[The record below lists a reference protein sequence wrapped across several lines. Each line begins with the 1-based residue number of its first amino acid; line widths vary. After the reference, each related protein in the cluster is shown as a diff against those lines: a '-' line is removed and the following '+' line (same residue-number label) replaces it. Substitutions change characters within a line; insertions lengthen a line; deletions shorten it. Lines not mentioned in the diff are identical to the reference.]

1 MQADGLLELSY
12 VVERIA
18 SRECMVEP
26 EAAQKIVQL
35 CDKQKFL
42 RILDT
47 IQKDDVLLLTSSKVD
62 SLLTDTTPACKAQP
76 TTAHTEHAKNSVN
89 VLWDV
94 KQIYSNASS
103 CDSFVQHF
111 RNRCD
116 KLQEIMKK
124 RPFPSRPISSLER
137 FRPSSEARDTLSISG
152 LVADVRTTRNGHML
166 IELEDSSGSFAVL
179 IPKDSEVMKDAH
191 SVVPDEMLGVRGT
204 LSSKGDLLIANELV
218 FPDVSL
224 ERGQQLRLNSRD
236 GGEEGNG
243 SYAVLTSDIHVGSK
257 SFIEG
262 SWHKFVDWLNGD
274 AGGEKARGIA
284 QRVKYLLVA
293 GDLVEGVGIYPN
305 QEKDLSID
313 DAFEQYEEFAS
324 MVAQIP
330 DHIQIVLSPGNH
342 DAIRQGEPQ
351 PPLGEQ
357 VRAMF
362 SDKIMFVGNPC
373 LVEVEGVRVLMYHG
387 RSIPDF
393 ISSMGNSDLNDPITP
408 MKHML
413 IKRHLS
419 PIYGGSVPLVPEP
432 EDRLVIEHVPDIL
445 HCGHVHIAGYG
456 VYRGVRLINS
466 GAWQAQTD
474 YQKMRN
480 IVPTP
485 GKVPVVELSSLKTTF
500 LNFR

>member
-1 MQADGLLELSY
+1 MQGNGLLEVSY
-12 VVERIA
+12 VVEQIA
-18 SRECMVEP
+18 SCECMVEP

-42 RILDT
+42 QILDT
-47 IQKDDVLLLTSSKVD
+47 IQTDDVFLLTSSRVD
-62 SLLTDTTPACKAQP
+62 SLLTDTPPTCEVQP
-76 TTAHTEHAKNSVN
+76 TAPTVHAENNVN

-94 KQIYSNASS
+94 KRMCSNASS

-111 RNRCD
+111 RSRCD
-116 KLQEIMKK
+116 KLHEIMKK
-124 RPFPSRPISSLER
+124 RQFSSRPISSLER
-137 FRPSSEARDTLSISG
+137 FRPSSEGRDNVSISG
-152 LVADVRTTRNGHML
+152 LVADMRTTRNGHTL

-179 IPKDSEVMKDAH
+179 VPKDSEVMKDAH

-204 LSSKGDLLIANELV
+204 MSSKGGLLIANELV

-224 ERGQQLRLNSRD
+224 ERNQQLKLDSRD
-236 GGEEGNG
+236 RQEGDDA

-257 SFIEG
+257 SFIDG

-284 QRVKYLLVA
+284 ERVRYLLVA

-313 DAFEQYEEFAS
+313 DAFEQYEVFAS

-330 DHIQIVLSPGNH
+330 DHIQIVLAPGNH

-362 SDKIMFVGNPC
+362 SDKITFVGNPC

-393 ISSMGNSDLNDPITP
+393 ISSMGSSDLNDPITP

-445 HCGHVHIAGYG
+445 HCGHVHIAGHG

-485 GKVPVVELSSLKTTF
+485 GRVPVVELSSLKTTF
-500 LNFR
+500 LNFG